1 MHVPPKASDVLLIII
16 RQFSPLIVMVCFDAS
31 ESEDSAQFVPHRVAT
46 CISLFGIGGAALCAL
61 RMPIALHELLLTLI
75 HHE

>member
-1 MHVPPKASDVLLIII
+1 
-16 RQFSPLIVMVCFDAS
+16 MVCFDAS